1 VIPTTPPPTADKT
14 APDLKIAGIVP
25 KEKVILY
32 GSCGSK
38 EIVVTIYAHD
48 ASGVSV
54 EFFYKYRNANG
65 KDTTKE
71 LPAKVKALG
80 NDLYEVTILLGSETY
95 AALGGG
101 RGSIEYRV
109 TAVDK
114 FGNANEVEGMILLDY
129 CIG

>member
-1 VIPTTPPPTADKT
+1 MTF
-14 APDLKIAGIVP
+14 
-25 KEKVILY
+25 
-32 GSCGSK
+32 
-38 EIVVTIYAHD
+38 YAYD

-80 NDLYEVTILLGSETY
+80 NDLYEATILLGTETY
-95 AALGGG
+95 AALGGW
-101 RGSIEYRV
+101 RGTIEYRV
-109 TAVDK
+109 IAEDK
-114 FGNANEVEGMILLDY
+114 FGNVKEVEGTILLDY